1 MPCLTS
7 LSQLGPPIVSRRTEF
22 AKTDQNQNEIEGLDT
37 GSKAASAKAAPAQD
51 GMEEIAAVT
60 VEITDSLGKSDWIRL
75 VTNAV
80 NLIRLVNK
88 QMGIFANTSDPEIRE
103 VVQSSLKRCNSKTLE
118 LVDFLT
124 RCKGNL
130 RNIFEKFWEAGHAA
144 EKHPNDIE
152 TIKKLTA
159 EARGVQVSMW
169 SRECLEITA
178 SSTC

>member
-22 AKTDQNQNEIEGLDT
+22 AKTDQNQNEMEGLDT

-60 VEITDSLGKSDWIRL
+60 VEITDSLGKSDWIPL
-75 VTNAV
+75 LTNAV
-80 NLIRLVNK
+80 NLIILVNK

-103 VVQSSLKRCNSKTLE
+103 VMKSSLERCNRKTLH
-118 LVDFLT
+118 LVNFLT

-130 RNIFEKFWEAGHAA
+130 QNIFAKFREAGDAA

-152 TIKKLTA
+152 RIKKLTA
-159 EARGVQVSMW
+159 KARGVQVSMW
-169 SRECLEITA
+169 SRKCLEITA